1 MNYEIIVKFS
11 RELQDDLPIVQDGNM
26 VDCFGEPLT
35 LEKAL
40 IEQFRK
46 ELQHAYDMSDG
57 GLAGLFSII
66 GLTETSK
73 YDIKKAEL
81 EISRDN
87 INKELAELRNAKK
100 VKKVK
105 KAKKCKN

>member
-11 RELQDDLPIVQDGNM
+11 RELQDDLPLVQDNM
-26 VDCFGEPLT
+26 VDEFGAVT

-46 ELQHAYDMSDG
+46 ELQSAYDMSDG
-57 GLAGLFSII
+57 DLAGLFSII

-81 EISRDN
+81 EILRDH
-87 INKELAELRNAKK
+87 IDKELAELRNAKK
-100 VKKVK
+100 
-105 KAKKCKN
+105 AKKCKN